1 MQREPRILISNDD
14 GINAPGLKVLEDIAQ
29 TLSDDVWI
37 VAPETEQSGAS
48 HSLTLHDPLRLREVG
63 DRTFAIRGTPTDCV
77 MMAVKHIMSGKPP
90 DLILSGVN
98 RGANLAEDVTYSG
111 TIAAAMEGTV
121 LGIPSIALSQAYGYD
136 GRVNVKWT
144 CVEHHAP
151 HILAQ
156 LMETGWPKDV
166 LININFPDLVPSA
179 VKGVEITVQGQ
190 RDQSKVRIDARVDTR
205 GVDYFWVGFKR
216 QLGNPAPGSD
226 IHAVHNGFISI
237 TPLHLDLTHGQ
248 SHRDLAQSF
257 SSFKFHTDG
266 SHKKGVA

>member
-190 RDQSKVRIDARVDTR
+190 RDQSKVRIDARVDAR

-216 QLGNPAPGSD
+216 QLGDPAPGSYTPA
-226 IHAVHNGFISI
+226 IHNACSSGA
-237 TPLHLDLTHGQ
+237 PRHLDHNHGQ
-248 SHRDLAQSF
+248 SHRDLTQSL
-257 SSFKFHTDG
+257 
-266 SHKKGVA
+266 